1 MADRRDYFFKQRVTE
16 SELDAGFEKLE
27 EAGWNLAA
35 DIGIYGIISG
45 AVPTQHSPVANLTI
59 DLTGPAKSYDRFGRR
74 VYLGTDQNVDVS
86 VDENGVP
93 TTVATVGHE
102 RWLAVFVGFDRNLD
116 DERID
121 GNGQAVFFV
130 RDESFQ
136 IIVRQG
142 ASAAAGTAVKVALDD
157 QLLLVC
163 DIKRSQG
170 VATILDAVIDTSR
183 RQGFVMTDAEHI
195 ELAEHVWSVVTSGT
209 VQGALEELDAAAD
222 AAATALTD
230 LANQADAAKGAALV
244 GFAAEGGLDGLAAG
258 TLRAALSELSD
269 KVTDHKAS
277 LKTGAHHAGNILG
290 PNIDSGTVTLT
301 GDTLNDYLLALQ
313 TYVEGHVTDTAG
325 AHQPSAINGLTVTT
339 GAVEITGATLSAFL
353 GTLQAWIY
361 SNVERRIATATVTA
375 LAAGATTFVMADL
388 PLPPTRVHVR
398 PRNSG
403 WAADEFL
410 QQGAEVTGL
419 GWSAEQVAV
428 QVMIA
433 DAVINVAIKNNT
445 ANAIDVFVEAFRV
458 G

>member
-45 AVPTQHSPVANLTI
+45 AVPTQHSPIANLTI

-93 TTVATVGHE
+93 TTVATAGHE

-170 VATILDAVIDTSR
+170 VATILNAVIDTSR
-183 RQGFVMTDAEHI
+183 RQGFVMTDASHI
-195 ELAEHVWSVVTSGT
+195 ELAEHVWSVIESST
-209 VQGALEELDAAAD
+209 VQGALEELDAAVD
-222 AAATALTD
+222 ALND
-230 LANQADAAKGAALV
+230 ISNQDDAAKGAALV

-258 TLRAALSELSD
+258 TLRAALIELSD
-269 KVTDHKAS
+269 KVTDHKKS
-277 LKTGAHHAGNILG
+277 LKTGAHHVGNITG

-301 GDTLNDYLLALQ
+301 GETLGDYLLALQ
-313 TYVEGHVTDTAG
+313 QYAEAHVTDAAG

-339 GAVEITGATLSAFL
+339 GAVEVTGATLSAYL
-353 GTLQAWIY
+353 AALQAWIY
-361 SNVERRIATATVTA
+361 SNVERRIATATVNA
-375 LAAGATTFVMADL
+375 LAAGAMTFVMSDL

-398 PRNSG
+398 PRNVG
-403 WAADEFL
+403 WTADEFL
-410 QQGAEVTGL
+410 QQGAEVTEL
-419 GWSAEQVAV
+419 GWSAEEVAV
-428 QVMIA
+428 QVLVA
-433 DAVINVAIKNNT
+433 DGVIKVAIKNNT
-445 ANAIDVFVEAFRV
+445 ANAINVFVEAFRV